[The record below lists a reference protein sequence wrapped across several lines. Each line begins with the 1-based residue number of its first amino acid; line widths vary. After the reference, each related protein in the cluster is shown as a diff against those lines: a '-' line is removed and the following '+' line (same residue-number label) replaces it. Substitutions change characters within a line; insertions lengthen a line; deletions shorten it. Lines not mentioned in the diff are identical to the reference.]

1 MNVKAMG
8 VVLAVAGAV
17 MMPCMTMAQMDPNGN
32 AGAMQAP
39 GPQTQSSD
47 VYRAPGTTPSTNPRA
62 GDNQPASMRDS
73 LGAPGQNGQQILD
86 KQFVRT
92 AVEDSLAD
100 VKLGTLATQKGSAAI
115 KELGQRMVD
124 DHTQMAKDLGS
135 VADTMG
141 VMVPKKLNKE
151 QQAEYD
157 KLNGLSGKDFD
168 NEYVTYLAKSH
179 WQEAHN
185 FRMEAAVAFD
195 QDLQSEVIK
204 ALGVMREHL
213 GLIGK
218 TANDA
223 GIALPRPQRP
233 NPTSASAAH

>member
-1 MNVKAMG
+1 MNVKTMG
-8 VVLAVAGAV
+8 VVLAVAGAA
-17 MMPCMTMAQMDPNGN
+17 MMPRMTMGQMDPNAN
-32 AGAMQAP
+32 TGAIQAP
-39 GPQTQSSD
+39 GPQTQSGE

-62 GDNQPASMRDS
+62 GDRQAASMRDS

-92 AVEDSLAD
+92 AVEESLAD
-100 VKLGTLATQKGSAAI
+100 VKLGTLAVEKGGPQVKVLA
-115 KELGQRMVD
+115 QTMVD

-141 VMVPKKLNKE
+141 VMAPKKLSRE

-168 NEYVTYLAKSH
+168 SEYVTYLAKSH
-179 WQEAHN
+179 WREAHN
-185 FRMEAAVAFD
+185 YRMEASVAVD
-195 QDLQSEVIK
+195 QDLQSEVLK

-218 TANDA
+218 TANEA

-233 NPTSASAAH
+233 NATSASAAR